1 MRTRKHRKTQ
11 VDESLGDPIVNAM
24 IDDARKDAAK
34 AQWAYALKEKIIKA
48 SLTDTPASATH
59 AISLHTMLVLAVIHM
74 DLLMG
79 LANAVAACITESV
92 GADDTPL
99 VEKEEFLESIV
110 MSFVEAWMQ
119 VSDPVIP
126 PR

>member
-1 MRTRKHRKTQ
+1 
-11 VDESLGDPIVNAM
+11 LGDPIVDAM

-59 AISLHTMLVLAVIHM
+59 VISLHTMLVLAVVHM

-79 LANAVAACITESV
+79 LANAVAVCITESV
-92 GADDTPL
+92 GADAPL

-119 VSDPVIP
+119 VSNPVIP